1 MKRLIIAFALTCAAP
16 VWAATPAEL
25 LGQYQNEAAKS
36 SAGFAASAQRGAA
49 FFQRAFGI
57 NAKMPACT
65 SCHTENPR
73 QPGRHAVTGKP
84 IKPFAPAANA
94 ERFTDAAKVEKWFK
108 RNCTEVVG
116 RECTAAEKADLI
128 AFLLQGA

>member
-1 MKRLIIAFALTCAAP
+1 MKRPIIAFALTCAAQ
-16 VWAATPAEL
+16 VWAATPTEL
-25 LGQYQNEAAKS
+25 LAQYQSEATKS

-49 FFQRAFGI
+49 FFQRSFGI

-65 SCHTENPR
+65 SCHTENPK

-84 IKPFAPAANA
+84 IKPLSPVANP
-94 ERFTDAAKVEKWFK
+94 ERFTEPAKVEKWFK

-116 RECTAAEKADLI
+116 RECTAAEKADFI
-128 AFLLQGA
+128 AFLMQGA